1 MVMKA
6 SVKDNKSGN
15 IRKMFKSISGRYDLL
30 NTLITFGRDKS
41 WREHVVK
48 EASLKQD
55 ALILDVGTGTGGILQ
70 EALFVNRNI
79 KAFGV
84 DFTLEMMLAGKEKEK
99 RISWCCADAFKLP
112 FRDSVFDAVTSGYLI
127 RNITDARS
135 AFIEQMRTVK
145 PGGKVVCLETSPPPR
160 NLMRPFVLLHLKLII
175 PMFGLVFA
183 GNRDAYRYLTETTEA
198 FNTPEELS
206 LIMRD
211 AGLKDIKFKRFM
223 FGTIA
228 VLSGVRPSVPE

>member
-1 MVMKA
+1 MKNTGEE
-6 SVKDNKSGN
+6 NKAGN
-15 IRKMFKSISGRYDLL
+15 VRKMFKSISGRYDLL

-41 WREHVVK
+41 WRKHVIK
-48 EASLKQD
+48 EASLKQN

-70 EALFVNRNI
+70 EALFLNRNV
-79 KAFGV
+79 KAFGG

-99 RISWCCADAFKLP
+99 KISWCCADAFNLP
-112 FRDSVFDAVTSGYLI
+112 FSDAVFDAVTSGFLI

-145 PGGKVVCLETSPPPR
+145 PGGRVVCLETSPPPR
-160 NLMRPFVLLHLKLII
+160 NLMRPFVLFHLKLII
-175 PMFGLVFA
+175 PMLGLVFA
-183 GNRDAYRYLTETTEA
+183 GNRNAYRYLTETTEA
-198 FNTPEELS
+198 FKTPEELS

-211 AGLKDIKFKRFM
+211 AGLRDIRFKRFM

-228 VLSGVRPSVPE
+228 VLSGTRPSDLE